1 MCIWMAESL
10 CYSPETTTILFI
22 VYTPIQNKKLEVW
35 EKIKI
40 HQGMNPEKT
49 KI

>member
-1 MCIWMAESL
+1 MGGEFGGEWIYVYGWLSL
-10 CYSPETTTILFI
+10 FAIHLKLP
-22 VYTPIQNKKLEVW
+22 QNKKLEVW
-35 EKIKI
+35 EKIKL